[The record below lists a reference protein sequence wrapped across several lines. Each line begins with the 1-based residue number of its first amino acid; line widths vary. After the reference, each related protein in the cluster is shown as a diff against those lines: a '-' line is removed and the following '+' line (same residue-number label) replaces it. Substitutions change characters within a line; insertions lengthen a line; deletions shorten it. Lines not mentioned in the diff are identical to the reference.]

1 MGKLTAK
8 ELEMLRGVGD
18 ALMNYG
24 NAICTKPSKPYK
36 RSKSQSLQQHMD
48 TTNALLKIEKGE
60 GVTEDREMIDAWMVF
75 RNKLNSSSTDQ

>member
-36 RSKSQSLQQHMD
+36 ASKSQSLQQHLD
-48 TTNALLKIEKGE
+48 TTNALLKIEAGE
-60 GVTEDREMIDAWMVF
+60 GVTEDPEMVDAWLAF
-75 RNKLNSSSTDQ
+75 RNKLNNPSTDQ